1 MTGTTW
7 RPDLSLY
14 DGPKYLAL
22 ARALRDAVRDGALGE
37 GEKLPPVRE
46 LAWRIGVTPG
56 TVARAYTIGTD
67 EGLLE
72 AAVGRGTFVAARA
85 PRLGPSQSLHIERPE
100 PLPGRDLPVDLRSP
114 QLPDVGQGAA
124 LTDAMGRVAGTLGA
138 DWLEYP
144 SLRRDLPLRAA
155 IVAWMAGRDLGPL
168 DADDI
173 VCSHGGQSAINIVL
187 QCCLRGDR
195 PVLMGEELAYPG
207 FRHAARLNR
216 AEMVPVAL
224 DANGIRPDA
233 LDQACRRQGGRIL
246 FVTPEAQNPTTVRMP
261 VDRRIEIVR
270 IARAHDV
277 QIIEDDCYS
286 VPGVNVPSLRALA
299 PERVWHVSSLSKS
312 LSAGLRI
319 GWVVAPEGM
328 GEAGRL
334 AAQHSFFGLAR
345 PMTDIVTDL
354 LTSGRAAEL
363 RDRINTIY
371 ARRLD
376 MVVAAFK
383 GYDVSWQPGLSFLW
397 LKMPLGWRAS
407 TFAREAESA
416 GVLVRSADEY
426 ALQDGHAPNA
436 IRIALAGGVPEEQF
450 ARALSALRRLLGNPP
465 GDLPV

>member
-1 MTGTTW
+1 MTDTTW
-7 RPDLSLY
+7 IPDLTQF

-22 ARALRDAVRDGALGE
+22 ARALREAVRDGDLAQGA
-37 GEKLPPVRE
+37 KLPPVRE
-46 LAWRIGVTPG
+46 LAWKIGVTPG

-85 PRLGPSQSLHIERPE
+85 PRLGPSQSLHIERPQ
-100 PLPGRDLPVDLRSP
+100 PTPGRDLPVDLRSP
-114 QLPDVGQGAA
+114 QLPDVGQGDA
-124 LTDAMGRVAGTLGA
+124 LAEAMAHVAGNLGP

-144 SLRRDLPLRAA
+144 SLRRDLPLREA
-155 IVAWMAGRDLGPL
+155 IVRWMTGRDLGRI

-173 VCSHGGQSAINIVL
+173 VCAHGGQSAINIVL

-195 PVLMGEELAYPG
+195 PVLLGEELAYPG

-224 DANGIRPDA
+224 DRHGIRPDA
-233 LDQACRRQGGRIL
+233 LDQVCRRTGGRIL
-246 FVTPEAQNPTTVRMP
+246 FLTPEAQNPTTVRMP
-261 VDRRIEIVR
+261 MARREEIVAL
-270 IARAHDV
+270 ARSHDI

-286 VPGVNVPSLRALA
+286 VPGVNEPSLRSLA

-312 LSAGLRI
+312 ISAGLRI
-319 GWVVAPEGM
+319 GWIVAPEGM

-354 LTSGRAAEL
+354 LTTGRAAEL
-363 RDRINTIY
+363 RDRINAVY
-371 ARRLD
+371 ARRLE
-376 MVVAAFK
+376 MAVSALA

-397 LKMPLGWRAS
+397 VKMPIGWRAS

-436 IRIALAGGVPEEQF
+436 IRIALAGGIPEEQF
-450 ARALSALRRLLGNPP
+450 ARALAALRRLLGNPP